1 MSKKRILLLYPLL
14 CLLLTFSM
22 AVPVFAQ
29 PPPTPHSFY
38 GTVTID
44 GAPATAGTVIDARGT
59 GVFTAVPPYNPITTT
74 VEGEY
79 GSSSPLGPWLV
90 VQGYID
96 EGTPIG
102 FYVNNVQAQL
112 YDVAAQASSD
122 TYAFHSGTFTEL
134 NLIVGTPPAQYTLMV
149 ASTAGGSVTNPGE
162 GTFTRNAGTEVTLVA
177 QADAGYEFLNW
188 TGAVSTVADVNATST
203 TITMNGNYSITANFA
218 EIGITYDLTVASTA
232 GGSVTTPGEG
242 IFTRN
247 AGTEVT
253 LVAQADAGYEFLNW
267 TGAVSTVADVNAAS
281 TTITMN
287 GNYSIT
293 ANFKGAFDPWIYDT
307 NGDGELSKAETL
319 VAIADYNADT
329 ITKNDVLA
337 VVILYFLSP

>member
-134 NLIVGTPPAQYTLMV
+134 NLIVGEAPPPTL
-149 ASTAGGSVTNPGE
+149 T
-162 GTFTRNAGTEVTLVA
+162 
-177 QADAGYEFLNW
+177 ADAHGPYSGAVGESIALEGSASGGTAPYTYAWDLDNDSQYDDA
-188 TGAVSTVADVNATST
+188 TGASPSYSWDTADTHTIGLQVTDSALATATDTATVTVAEA
-203 TITMNGNYSITANFA
+203 
-218 EIGITYDLTVASTA
+218 
-232 GGSVTTPGEG
+232 
-242 IFTRN
+242 
-247 AGTEVT
+247 
-253 LVAQADAGYEFLNW
+253 
-267 TGAVSTVADVNAAS
+267 
-281 TTITMN
+281 
-287 GNYSIT
+287 
-293 ANFKGAFDPWIYDT
+293 GAFDPWIYDT